1 MILDFKLFI
10 VIVYI
15 DLEFD
20 FYIIVQ
26 KDILCISF
34 VIGLNCHSVVIEKEY
49 RNISK

>member
-1 MILDFKLFI
+1 MFSNCLI
-10 VIVYI
+10 VIVHI

-26 KDILCISF
+26 KNKLCISF
-34 VIGLNCHSVVIEKEY
+34 VIGLNCLSVIIEKEY